1 MEELRQSAGTAWPIP
16 QYYRISEVAQR
27 LAVSEKT
34 IIRRIKD
41 DPDVRVITDSKR
53 GVRKYRTYLLPDA
66 TLRRLV
72 DSLKPHV

>member
-1 MEELRQSAGTAWPIP
+1 MP
-16 QYYRISEVAQR
+16 QYYRVSEIAQR

-34 IIRRIKD
+34 IIRRVKD
-41 DPDVRVITDSKR
+41 DPDVRMLTESKR
-53 GVRKYRTYLLPDA
+53 GVRKYRTYLVPDA